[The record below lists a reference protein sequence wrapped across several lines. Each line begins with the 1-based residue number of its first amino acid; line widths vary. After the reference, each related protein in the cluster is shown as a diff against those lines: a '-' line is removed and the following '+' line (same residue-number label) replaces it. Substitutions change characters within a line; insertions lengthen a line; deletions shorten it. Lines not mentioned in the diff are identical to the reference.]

1 MRGPESG
8 IGVYVLELAGTDDAF
23 AAAEAAAVLGGV
35 QTIAPGLATAQTIA
49 GLDRLAFTHRASKRL
64 AGSAA
69 TVEDARAA
77 LREAT
82 IDRARTSAAVR
93 AVDVRGTTGVDTQR
107 AERALGAVLV
117 DAGFEIDLEEP
128 DHELRALFAGDRGVL
143 GWLAGETPRGYDRRR
158 PTDRPFFQPG
168 SMDPMLARAVVN
180 MAGAGPGRRVLDPMC
195 GTGGILIEAALAGAD
210 VLGLDSQ
217 AKMAAGTRENL
228 AAVADIAQPT
238 VLRGDA
244 GRLPLGSGTVD
255 CVAFDAP
262 YGRQSPIE
270 GELETLVADALGEAR
285 RVADRGVIVADR
297 PWHAAAERAGW
308 AVTAEFERR
317 VHRSLS
323 RYVLLLR

>member
-1 MRGPESG
+1 MIGPESG
-8 IGVYVLELAGTDDAF
+8 ACVYVLELAGTDDAF
-23 AAAEAAAVLGGV
+23 ATAEAAEVLGGV
-35 QTIAPGLATAQTIA
+35 RTIAPGLATARTIA
-49 GLDRLAFTHRASKRL
+49 GLDRLAFTHRASERL

-77 LREAT
+77 LRGAT

-107 AERALGAVLV
+107 AERALGTVLV
-117 DAGFEIDLEEP
+117 DAGFEIDLGEP
-128 DHELRALFAGDRGVL
+128 DHELRALFAGDRAVL
-143 GWLAGETPRGYDRRR
+143 GWLAGATPRGYDRRR

-168 SMDPMLARAVVN
+168 SMDPMLARAVAN
-180 MAGAGPGRRVLDPMC
+180 MAGAAPGRRVLDPMC
-195 GTGGILIEAALAGAD
+195 GTGGILIEAALIGAD

-228 AAVADIAQPT
+228 AAAGVARQT

-244 GRLPLGSGTVD
+244 GRLPLGARTVD

-262 YGRQSPIE
+262 YGRQSPIA

-323 RYVLLLR
+323 RHVLLLR